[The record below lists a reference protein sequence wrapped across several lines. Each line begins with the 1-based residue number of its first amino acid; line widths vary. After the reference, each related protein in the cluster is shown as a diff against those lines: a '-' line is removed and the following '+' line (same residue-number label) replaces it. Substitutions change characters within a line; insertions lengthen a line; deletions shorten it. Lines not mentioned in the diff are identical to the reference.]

1 MWLLDLTLISPVAWA
16 LLAGVLGA
24 MLGSFGGLVAYR
36 LPIMLLNDNP
46 GMNLA
51 WPGSHCGHCQRP
63 LLWWHNLPLLSY
75 WLLKGRCGHCQTPFS
90 AMSFVLEL
98 AMAGLWAGMVAWL
111 GPSLE
116 AVLWAGFFSVL
127 LILSIIDWQTTLLPD
142 ALTLPLMWAGLLLA
156 SWGGLTLLPLTHAL
170 WGAAGG
176 YMALWLV
183 AQVFRLT
190 RGIDG
195 MGAGDFKLLAAI
207 GAWLGPWALLP
218 VIFVSS
224 ALHVLMVLVW
234 SKDKSTAFPL
244 GPALALA
251 AALVWA
257 TQAQEGFARLL
268 AV

>member
-1 MWLLDLTLISPVAWA
+1 MSYEMSLLPPWLWPI
-16 LLAGVLGA
+16 LAGVLGA
-24 MLGSFGGLVAYR
+24 MLGSFGGVVAYR
-36 LPIMLLNDNP
+36 LPIMLLQENP
-46 GMNLA
+46 GMNLSLPA
-51 WPGSHCGHCQRP
+51 SHCGHCLKP
-63 LLWWHNLPLLSY
+63 LKWWHNLPLFSY
-75 WLLKGRCGHCQTPFS
+75 VILRGRCGFCQTPYS
-90 AMSFVLEL
+90 PTSFVLEL
-98 AMAGLWAGMVAWL
+98 CMAGLWAGMVAHM
-111 GPSLE
+111 GPNPAAL
-116 AVLWAGFFSVL
+116 AWAGFFSVL
-127 LILSIIDWQTTLLPD
+127 LILSIIDWQTMLLPD

-156 SWGGLTLLPLTHAL
+156 SWGGVTLPLTDAL

-268 AV
+268 AI